1 MVLDISGVYPPIPT
15 PFHANGDIDYN
26 SLRANLAMWNQHDLR
41 GYVVMGSNGEVVYL
55 SQDEKVQVVKTVR
68 ETIPAE
74 KLIIVGAGC
83 EGTRQTIR
91 LCERMAKAGADA
103 VLLINPHYY
112 TGLMKSPA
120 VMKNYY
126 TEVANASPVP
136 CILYNMPGNTGID
149 IPIDVCV
156 QLSHHPNI
164 IGMKE
169 SGGKVHRIAQIKHEN
184 PDFQVLAGS
193 ASFLLPALE
202 VGATGGVCALANIA
216 PKECLELLKL
226 FYGQQHIKAK
236 KLQGSLVAPNTAVTS
251 KYGVAGLKAAMEFV
265 GMKGGPVR
273 SPMLDLDSK
282 NRNIVKSILQRANL
296 LPSSRL

>member
-15 PFHANGDIDYN
+15 PFYATGDIDYD
-26 SLRANLAMWNQHDLR
+26 SLRANLAKWNQYDLR
-41 GYVVMGSNGEVVYL
+41 GIVVMGSNGEVVYL

-68 ETIPAE
+68 DNIPAD
-74 KLIIVGAGC
+74 KLVIVGAGC

-91 LCERMAKAGADA
+91 LCKRVAEAGADA

-112 TGLMKSPA
+112 TGLMKNPA
-120 VMKNYY
+120 VITNYY
-126 TEVANASPVP
+126 KEVANASPVP

-149 IPIDVCV
+149 IPISVCV
-156 QLSHHPNI
+156 ELSHHPNI

-169 SGGKVHRIAQIKHEN
+169 SGGKAHRIAQIKYEN
-184 PDFQVLAGS
+184 PDFQILAGS

-216 PKECLELLKL
+216 PKECLELVQL
-226 FYGQQHIKAK
+226 FYSDRHLDAR
-236 KLQGSLVAPNTAVTS
+236 KLQGRLVAPNTAVTS
-251 KYGVAGLKAAMEFV
+251 KYGVAGLKVAMELV

-273 SPMLDLDSK
+273 SPMLDLD
-282 NRNIVKSILQRANL
+282 RNNQMIVEAILKRANL